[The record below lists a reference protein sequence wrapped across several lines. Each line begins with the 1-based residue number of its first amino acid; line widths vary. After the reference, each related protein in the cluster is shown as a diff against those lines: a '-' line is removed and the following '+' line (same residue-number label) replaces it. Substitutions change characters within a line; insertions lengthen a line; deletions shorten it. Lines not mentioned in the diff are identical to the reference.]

1 MVRAACPP
9 LPQQQSRVFDAE
21 TGDVILVLQEQEHS
35 VFKRNEPLL
44 VEAELEITFLGCRKT
59 LVTTSPGE
67 IVQSMRQGSD
77 PFENHDTAGIR
88 PASSSL

>member
-1 MVRAACPP
+1 MARNGASTAAESRGESGCPP

-44 VEAELEITFLGCRKT
+44 VEAELEITFLGCRK
-59 LVTTSPGE
+59 
-67 IVQSMRQGSD
+67 
-77 PFENHDTAGIR
+77 NAGDDITWRNRSVYEARVR
-88 PASSSL
+88 PT